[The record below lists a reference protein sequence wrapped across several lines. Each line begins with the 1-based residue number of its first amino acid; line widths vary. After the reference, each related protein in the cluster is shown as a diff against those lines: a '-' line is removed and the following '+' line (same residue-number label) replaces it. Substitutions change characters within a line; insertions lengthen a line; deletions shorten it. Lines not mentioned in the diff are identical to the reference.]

1 MHIILRRVNSTLETG
16 SNIVGSQISR
26 QVALRD
32 SRETPGELDN
42 VVVAVSER
50 PLAATSQTS
59 TYQQQ
64 VQHNVLI
71 LHHAVLKIISTSIK
85 CVCYANKMHSGQN
98 ITNFSIV
105 YIHTTTMVLLAIEC
119 VIIFEWFWHQCSSEA
134 TYTLL
139 VFMNVFPCQYF
150 ATF

>member
-1 MHIILRRVNSTLETG
+1 MHTILRRVNSTLETG

-50 PLAATSQTS
+50 PLAAMSQT
-59 TYQQQ
+59 TQQQ
-64 VQHNVLI
+64 QAQYKNVLI

-85 CVCYANKMHSGQN
+85 CGCYANKMHSGQN
-98 ITNFSIV
+98 ITNFSIQ
-105 YIHTTTMVLLAIEC
+105 Y
-119 VIIFEWFWHQCSSEA
+119 
-134 TYTLL
+134 TYHYNGSTCNRVRHNFLSGFGTNA
-139 VFMNVFPCQYF
+139 VQKQPTHCQYL
-150 ATF
+150 